1 MQIIVNDEAVQCEA
15 GLSVAGALA
24 SLNLDKPGVALALNQ
39 QILPRAQWEQQSLQ
53 DGDALLLFQAIA
65 GG

>member
-1 MQIIVNDEAVQCEA
+1 MHIVVNDEAVQCEV

-24 SLNLDKPGVALALNQ
+24 KLNLDKPGIALALNQ
-39 QILPRAQWEQQSLQ
+39 QILPRAQWAHQQLQ

>member
-15 GLSVAGALA
+15 GLSVADALA
-24 SLNLDKPGVALALNQ
+24 RLNLDKPGVALALNQ
-39 QILPRAQWEQQSLQ
+39 QILPRAQWEQQQLQ

>member
-1 MQIIVNDEAVQCEA
+1 MQIIVNDEAVHCEQFT
-15 GLSVAGALA
+15 SIA
-24 SLNLDKPGVALALNQ
+24 SLLNTLKMDKPGVALALNQ
-39 QILPRAQWEQQSLQ
+39 QILPRAQWEQQQLQ